1 MNIGIIGLGN
11 MGFPLFKK
19 LIRNNFNVNVL
30 IEKNN
35 TQKLIKC
42 NVYKQNNLNDFV
54 KNSST
59 IISVLPNSKITLDL
73 VNNINTYCFNDQKK
87 WLDICS
93 SCPNDVKTI
102 NKILNENNIKYI
114 DAPVSGG
121 PRGMADGTLTSI
133 VSGPKKTYEDMLP
146 IIKLYSDKIYYISHV
161 VGTSSMIKIAN
172 NTLLALNLISA
183 AEILNIL
190 DKKNINIK
198 EALHFI
204 NHSSG
209 RSWATL
215 QRYPDHIL
223 TNKYDYGFSY
233 ELHKKDILTFLNNT
247 EISDKFLLDKL
258 KDIYQDNNS
267 FLGENMDH
275 TEIVKIIKK

>member
-1 MNIGIIGLGN
+1 MNIGIVGLGN

-35 TQKLIKC
+35 TQKLMRC
-42 NVYKQNNLNDFV
+42 NIYKQNNLNDFI

-59 IISVLPNSKITLDL
+59 IISVLPNSKITLEI
-73 VNNINTYCFNDQKK
+73 VNNINTNSFNDQKK

-93 SCPNDVKTI
+93 SCPNDVKNI
-102 NKILNENNIKYI
+102 NKILNKNNIKYI

-121 PRGMADGTLTSI
+121 PKGMAEGTLTTI
-133 VSGPKKTYEDMLP
+133 VSGPKKLYEDILP
-146 IIKLYSDKIYYISHV
+146 IIELYSDKIFYISDE
-161 VGTSSMIKIAN
+161 VGSSSMIKIAN
-172 NTLLALNLISA
+172 NTLLALHLISA

-190 DKKNINIK
+190 EKKNINIK
-198 EALHFI
+198 EALKFI
-204 NHSSG
+204 NNSSG
-209 RSWATL
+209 RSWVTL

-233 ELHKKDILTFLNNT
+233 ELHKKDILTFLNTT
-247 EISDKFLLDKL
+247 EISNKFLLDKL
-258 KDIYQDNNS
+258 KNIYDDKNF

-275 TEIVKIIKK
+275 TEIVKIIK

>member
-11 MGFPLFKK
+11 MGLPLFKK

-42 NVYKQNNLNDFV
+42 NVYKQNNLNDFI

-59 IISVLPNSKITLDL
+59 IISVLPNSKITLEI
-73 VNNINTYCFNDQKK
+73 VNNISSHSFNHQKK

-93 SCPNDVKTI
+93 SCPNDVKNI
-102 NKILNENNIKYI
+102 DKILNENNIKYI

-121 PRGMADGTLTSI
+121 PKGMNDGTLTSI
-133 VSGPKKTYEDMLP
+133 VSGPKKTYKDILP
-146 IIKLYSDKIYYISHV
+146 IIELYSDKIYYISHE

-172 NTLLALNLISA
+172 NTLLALHLISA

-198 EALHFI
+198 EALQFI

-215 QRYPDHIL
+215 QRYPEHIL

-233 ELHKKDILTFLNNT
+233 ELHKKDILTFLNTT
-247 EISDKFLLDKL
+247 EISNKFLLDKL

-267 FLGENMDH
+267 FLRENMDH
-275 TEIVKIIKK
+275 TEIVKIIK

>member
-11 MGFPLFKK
+11 MGLPLFKK
-19 LIRNNFNVNVL
+19 LIKNNFNVNVL

-42 NVYKQNNLNDFV
+42 NVYKQNNLNDFI

-59 IISVLPNSKITLDL
+59 IISVLPNSKITLEI
-73 VNNINTYCFNDQKK
+73 VNNISSHSFNHQKK

-93 SCPNDVKTI
+93 SCPNDVKNI
-102 NKILNENNIKYI
+102 DKILNENNIKYI

-121 PRGMADGTLTSI
+121 PKGMNDGTLTSI
-133 VSGPKKTYEDMLP
+133 VSGPKKTYKDILP
-146 IIKLYSDKIYYISHV
+146 IIELYSDKIYYISHE

-172 NTLLALNLISA
+172 NTLLALHLISA

-198 EALHFI
+198 EALQFI

-215 QRYPDHIL
+215 QRYPEHIL

-233 ELHKKDILTFLNNT
+233 ELHKKDILTFLNTT
-247 EISDKFLLDKL
+247 EISNKFLLDKL

-267 FLGENMDH
+267 FLRENMDH
-275 TEIVKIIKK
+275 TEIVKIIK

>member
-1 MNIGIIGLGN
+1 MNIGIVGLGN

-35 TQKLIKC
+35 TQKLMRC
-42 NVYKQNNLNDFV
+42 NIYKQNNLNDFI
-54 KNSST
+54 KNSSI
-59 IISVLPNSKITLDL
+59 IISLLPNSKITLEI
-73 VNNINTYCFNDQKK
+73 VNNINSNSLNDQKM

-93 SCPNDVKTI
+93 SCPNDVKNI
-102 NKILNENNIKYI
+102 NKILNKNNIKYI

-121 PRGMADGTLTSI
+121 PKGMTDGTLTTI
-133 VSGPKKTYEDMLP
+133 VSGPKKLYEDILP
-146 IIKLYSDKIYYISHV
+146 IIELYSDKIFYISDK
-161 VGTSSMIKIAN
+161 VGSSSMIKIAN
-172 NTLLALNLISA
+172 NTLLALHLISA

-190 DKKNINIK
+190 EKKNINIK
-198 EALHFI
+198 EALKFI
-204 NHSSG
+204 NNSSG
-209 RSWATL
+209 RSWVTL

-233 ELHKKDILTFLNNT
+233 ELHKKDILTFLNTT
-247 EISDKFLLDKL
+247 EISNKFLLDKL
-258 KDIYQDNNS
+258 KNIYDDKNF

-275 TEIVKIIKK
+275 TEIVKIIK

>member
-1 MNIGIIGLGN
+1 MNIGIIGVGN

-35 TQKLIKC
+35 TQKLMRC
-42 NVYKQNNLNDFV
+42 NIYKQNNLNDFI
-54 KNSST
+54 KNSSI
-59 IISVLPNSKITLDL
+59 IISLLPNSKITLEI
-73 VNNINTYCFNDQKK
+73 VNNINSNYLNDQKM

-93 SCPNDVKTI
+93 SCPNDVKNI

-121 PRGMADGTLTSI
+121 PKGMAEGTLTTI
-133 VSGPKKTYEDMLP
+133 VSGPKKTYKDILP
-146 IIKLYSDKIYYISHV
+146 IIELYSDKIFYISDK
-161 VGTSSMIKIAN
+161 VGSSSMIKIAN
-172 NTLLALNLISA
+172 NTLLALHLISA

-190 DKKNINIK
+190 EKKNINIK
-198 EALHFI
+198 EALQFI
-204 NHSSG
+204 NNSSG
-209 RSWATL
+209 RSWVTL

-233 ELHKKDILTFLNNT
+233 NLHKKDILTFLNTT
-247 EISDKFLLDKL
+247 EISNKFLLDKL
-258 KDIYQDNNS
+258 KDIYDDKNL

-275 TEIVKIIKK
+275 TEIVKIIK